1 MVLIVLRQLEVA
13 GSNQQMAKLVR
24 VLCLS
29 SGSAKSFHEKAG
41 ECQVCSFI
49 FSLFFSSF
57 FFLLCS
63 NCSPGVKPPLS
74 PPFHP
79 HSFFE
84 RLSLGASWV
93 YSIQQVLLPDN
104 RPLFPLAKETGPG
117 LSRSHLISAVE
128 AIASSLAFL
137 SFLRSR
143 SPRWTATSDEPSVSI
158 TAIDFMPAATAAST
172 VLLPAIMRL

>member
-117 LSRSHLISAVE
+117 LSSGAGFQCGT
-128 AIASSLAFL
+128 LATYPTGL
-137 SFLRSR
+137 SKRLCCAHGSGEIR
-143 SPRWTATSDEPSVSI
+143 SPAVCH
-158 TAIDFMPAATAAST
+158 
-172 VLLPAIMRL
+172 

>member
-57 FFLLCS
+57 FFLLGS
-63 NCSPGVKPPLS
+63 NCSHGVKPPLS

-79 HSFFE
+79 LSFFE
-84 RLSLGASWV
+84 LLSLGASWV
-93 YSIQQVLLPDN
+93 SSIQQVLLPDN
-104 RPLFPLAKETGPG
+104 RPRFPLAKETGPG

-128 AIASSLAFL
+128 LGSWIDSLFSLFFVLFSFFL
-137 SFLRSR
+137 PFPVFPREISR
-143 SPRWTATSDEPSVSI
+143 QDRLATTI
-158 TAIDFMPAATAAST
+158 
-172 VLLPAIMRL
+172 

>member
-1 MVLIVLRQLEVA
+1 MSASPISASWLRPQF
-13 GSNQQMAKLVR
+13 N
-24 VLCLS
+24 
-29 SGSAKSFHEKAG
+29 SFHEKAG

-63 NCSPGVKPPLS
+63 NCCHGVKPPLS

-93 YSIQQVLLPDN
+93 SSIQQVLLPDN

-117 LSRSHLISAVE
+117 LGRSHLISAVQLGSWIE
-128 AIASSLAFL
+128 SPCSLFCSFSLASCL
-137 SFLRSR
+137 SQFFPKKFRAR
-143 SPRWTATSDEPSVSI
+143 IA
-158 TAIDFMPAATAAST
+158 
-172 VLLPAIMRL
+172 

>member
-1 MVLIVLRQLEVA
+1 MTFGR
-13 GSNQQMAKLVR
+13 R
-24 VLCLS
+24 VLP
-29 SGSAKSFHEKAG
+29 GTGPKSFHEKAG

-57 FFLLCS
+57 FFLLGS
-63 NCSPGVKPPLS
+63 NCSHGVKPPLS

-117 LSRSHLISAVE
+117 LSRS
-128 AIASSLAFL
+128 
-137 SFLRSR
+137 
-143 SPRWTATSDEPSVSI
+143 
-158 TAIDFMPAATAAST
+158 
-172 VLLPAIMRL
+172 

>member
-1 MVLIVLRQLEVA
+1 M
-13 GSNQQMAKLVR
+13 
-24 VLCLS
+24 S
-29 SGSAKSFHEKAG
+29 SLFFH
-41 ECQVCSFI
+41 F
-49 FSLFFSSF
+49 FSLFSSF

-63 NCSPGVKPPLS
+63 NCSHGVKPPLS

-128 AIASSLAFL
+128 LGSWIGISLL
-137 SFLRSR
+137 SFLLLFSFFLPFPVFPREISR
-143 SPRWTATSDEPSVSI
+143 QD
-158 TAIDFMPAATAAST
+158 
-172 VLLPAIMRL
+172 RLGTTIANSLDL